1 MRTVDLWQYL
11 PPFLRDFREMDKLLL
26 AEEPEFQQLAEK
38 MGELLDD
45 MFITTALDR
54 GLKRY
59 EALLGIK
66 PSSSATVEQ
75 RRTNILA
82 FWFDSMPFTIRA
94 LKERLA
100 ILQGNDNVDAWTVG
114 YLLHVRTDLSTA
126 AEIRA
131 AADIITKMIPANLGY
146 QYDFEDIIDGV
157 TAWYGMAAL
166 FHTSTTVT
174 VAGVDPDELTWL
186 IDANEDVLTDEMGLL
201 LFD

>member
-11 PPFLRDFREMDKLLL
+11 PPFLKDFKEMDELLK
-26 AEEPEFQQLAEK
+26 AEEPEFQQMAERLV
-38 MGELLDD
+38 ELLDD
-45 MFITTALDR
+45 MFISTAHDR

-66 PSSSATVEQ
+66 PSSSATIEE

-82 FWFDSMPFTIRA
+82 RWYDSMPFTIRA

-100 ILQGNDNVDAWTVG
+100 ILQGNDNVDAWTEG
-114 YLLHVRTDLSTA
+114 YTLHVLTDLSTA
-126 AEIRA
+126 EEIHA
-131 AADIITKMIPANLGY
+131 AAAIIDTMIPANLGY
-146 QYDFEDIIDGV
+146 QYDFQDIIEGV

-166 FHTSTTVT
+166 YSTSTSVT
-174 VAGVDPDELTWL
+174 VDGIDPSALTWL
-186 IDANEDVLTDEMGLL
+186 VDDDEDVLTDENGFV